1 MNFSKDYYTILGVA
15 TTASQQ
21 EIKAAYRK
29 LAMQYHPDRHNGNK
43 EFEEVFKEINEA
55 YEVLSDAN
63 AKFVY
68 DEYKRNLADTHQD
81 KKETKQ
87 ESSSTKKNSRAYTK
101 TKKIQKEL
109 RIYLL
114 GKITT
119 KFYGKQ
125 VAIEGIS
132 ILHELNHTINP
143 TETEVLIEQRGNSS
157 FFTESNK
164 KIYKEQDIFSTSLKR
179 PIKCRVI
186 TESGDVFYELN
197 IEEIII
203 SDLEI
208 VDIVYEGE
216 IIYGTLIGNLYG
228 YIKTYEEIEIEE
240 IITEYY
246 GPTGSTETKTENEK
260 TYHRSEFYYQDGK
273 TYWGNWEEEKFYK
286 NAPAVT
292 TVNNDGCASIGWIVG
307 FVLLCF
313 LSPQS
318 ALIIALLAAIFLMTF
333 LGRIVLNFF
342 VGFIRWLWVLLLLF
356 FFFTGIRSCVQGDNI
371 VTQNKRK
378 TNTTIKKNVEHVDST
393 VSKQKD
399 DLLITHYLQ
408 WQDLQGDKYNAGLSV
423 LSSDVKSSEVFHSN
437 LNISLTY
444 DQTLSPVYSA
454 MINEDDSKLR
464 FLYSTFDSI
473 ISTNHLNEYVG
484 ASMMVSCVQ
493 NFPYS
498 VVVDNS
504 CDANYQDNFIRRY
517 LQTCHGDCCLGFE
530 KYGVRTPA
538 ELLSDLK
545 GDCDTKALLLYTL
558 LKHFNYDVSL
568 LTSNYY
574 KHAIIAIHFRERNQ
588 QNDLVK
594 IINGKSYSVWET
606 TSTGFDAGKLNP
618 EFADM
623 NKWDVSLL
631 TQ

>member
-1 MNFSKDYYTILGVA
+1 MNFSKNYYTILGVA
-15 TTASQQ
+15 TNVSEQ

-55 YEVLSDAN
+55 YEVLSNAN
-63 AKFVY
+63 TKFVY
-68 DEYKRNLADTHQD
+68 DEYKKNLADTYKN
-81 KKETKQ
+81 KKEAKQ
-87 ESSSTKKNSRAYTK
+87 ENSSAKNNSRTYTK

-109 RIYLL
+109 RIYLQ

-125 VAIEGIS
+125 VTIEGIS
-132 ILHELNHTINP
+132 VLHELNHTINP

-157 FFTESNK
+157 FFTELSK
-164 KIYKEQDIFSTSLKR
+164 KIYKEKDVFNTSLKR
-179 PIKCRVI
+179 PIKCKVI
-186 TESGDVFYELN
+186 TESGDVYYELN
-197 IEEIII
+197 IEGIII

-208 VDIVYEGE
+208 VDVVYEGE
-216 IIYGTLIGNLYG
+216 LIFGTLKGNLFG
-228 YIKTYEEIEIEE
+228 HIKAYEEIEIEE
-240 IITEYY
+240 TVTEYY
-246 GPTGSTETKTENEK
+246 GPTGATESKTENGK
-260 TYHRSEFYYQDGK
+260 TYYRSEFYYQDGK
-273 TYWGNWEEEKFYK
+273 TYWGKWEVEKLK
-286 NAPAVT
+286 SKAPTITPVS
-292 TVNNDGCASIGWIVG
+292 NDGCALIGWIIG
-307 FVLLCF
+307 FVFLYF
-313 LSPQS
+313 LSPQL
-318 ALIIALLAAIFLMTF
+318 AVIIALLAAIFLMTF
-333 LGRIVLNFF
+333 LGRILLSFF
-342 VGFIRWLWVLLLLF
+342 VSFARWLWALFLF
-356 FFFTGIRSCVQGDNI
+356 FFLFIGIRSCVRGDNI

-378 TNTTIKKNVEHVDST
+378 ANTTIKKSVEHVDSS

-408 WQDLQGDKYNAGLSV
+408 WQDLQGGKYNAGLSV

-437 LNISLTY
+437 LNVPLTY
-444 DQTLSPVYSA
+444 DQTLSPIYSA

-473 ISTNHLNEYVG
+473 ISTNHLNEYAG
-484 ASMMVSCVQ
+484 TSMMVSCVQ
-493 NFPYS
+493 NFPYA

-517 LQTCHGDCCLGFE
+517 LQTCYGDCCLGFE